1 MRHAD
6 AKTIYLKDYQSPE
19 FGIATTVLYFTLFE
33 EFTLVESTLDM
44 YRSSG
49 AQELIL
55 HGRDLVLEELR
66 LNDQVLS
73 EDQYTLTDEHLI
85 IAGLDAILEESSE
98 TFTLFCRTRIEPHNN
113 TALEGLY
120 KSGQMFCTQCEAEG
134 FRRITYY
141 LDRPDVMSRFTT
153 TVVADAGRYPTLLS
167 NGNCVARGV
176 FEDDP
181 SPHWVR
187 WEDPF
192 KKPSYLFALVAGALK
207 HKSDKFTTSSGREV
221 TLQIYVEQKDL
232 DKIDYAM
239 DSLKRAM
246 RWDEEVY
253 GREYDLDIFMIVA
266 VDDFNMGAMF
276 RC

>member
-6 AKTIYLKDYQSPE
+6 AKTIHLKDYQAPE
-19 FGIATTVLYFTLFE
+19 FGIEKTVLHFDLFE
-33 EFTLVESTLDM
+33 EFTVVESTLDM
-44 YRSSG
+44 NRSPN

-55 HGRDLVLEELR
+55 HGRNLVLEELR
-66 LNDQVLS
+66 LNDTKLS
-73 EDQYTLTDEHLI
+73 EDQYTLTDEYLSIH
-85 IAGLDAILEESSE
+85 GLDAILGDRSE
-98 TFTLFCRTRIEPHNN
+98 TFTLFCRTRIEPQNN

-120 KSGQMFCTQCEAEG
+120 KSGRMFCTQCEAEG
-134 FRRITYY
+134 FRRITFY

-153 TVVADAGRYPTLLS
+153 TVVASAERYPTLLS
-167 NGNCVARGV
+167 NGNCVARGAI
-176 FEDDP
+176 EEDP
-181 SPHWVR
+181 SRHWVR

-207 HKSDKFTTSSGREV
+207 YKSDKFTTLSGRDV

-253 GREYDLDIFMIVA
+253 GREYD
-266 VDDFNMGAMF
+266 
-276 RC
+276 